1 MITLREYTSF
11 FTNKTWDD
19 MDQEMLTLTD
29 QNLWYNGKTISFVK
43 SLWSMSPPMSVPII
57 TNNYFLPQLFG
68 VAASVIF
75 YWLLHVYTFNLI
87 LFGIIILIHV

>member
-1 MITLREYTSF
+1 
-11 FTNKTWDD
+11 
-19 MDQEMLTLTD
+19 
-29 QNLWYNGKTISFVK
+29 
-43 SLWSMSPPMSVPII
+43 MSPPMSVPII

-68 VAASVIF
+68 VATSVIF